1 MKSVFR
7 RGTMAFLFLLAA
19 IPLRAGFASDQV
31 FLPAVGRVTGA
42 GGAEFF
48 TTVWATNLAGVSVEF
63 SFDFLRQGQANISP
77 VFFTDSLAPGQTKVY
92 ENVIET
98 KFGLTSAIGAARI
111 AATGDILV
119 SERIFN
125 QAPGADLGDTEG
137 LFFAAVPRNFS
148 INLGQSAS
156 IQGLNQGGS
165 ENFRYNFALVETKG
179 APATANVQVFDEN
192 GVLLGQK
199 VFALEPLE
207 QLQPN
212 VAEVVPGFS
221 SINARITATVVDG
234 GGSILLAG
242 AQLANVSQ
250 DSSGFEMSFPSELL
264 ATGTSAAGV
273 RSLNG
278 LTGAVTLTP
287 GNGIS
292 ITPLGNSISIAA
304 TGGGSGALTLPFSGS
319 TNSEPPAFQIF
330 NNNASGV
337 AITGT
342 NTGGLAIGVLGVSG
356 AGSSVPAPAAGVR
369 GDSLGNIGVAGTSN
383 NNVGV
388 LGSSSVKQ
396 GIVGLTDATATGSA
410 GVLGIDGSGD
420 SGVAAASAGVR
431 GESNTGVG
439 SEGLS
444 TSGLGMLAVTSS
456 GTAGI
461 RAATLS
467 NANDHSG
474 VTGFDGT
481 GFAGVTGALSSGVRG
496 ESNTNIGVFGTSHNF
511 AVVGKLAG
519 PTNVQGE
526 LGSHRESADFA
537 IYSFGNVKFNGTMTA
552 TGTKSFAEP
561 HPTDPTKEIRYVCL
575 EGPEAGTYFRGH
587 GRIVGGFA
595 KIDVPE
601 SFRDV
606 SDENGMT
613 VVATAVGGP
622 GSIWVMKKAL
632 DQILLQANSDVEFD
646 FVVNGVRKSY
656 KDFAAIRV
664 NESFIPD
671 GPDDRRF
678 ALYAPEIQKRLVATG
693 IYNADG
699 TVNRETAKRLGW
711 DREWKESVAS
721 KPSSREDRDRE

>member
-1 MKSVFR
+1 MKSMLR
-7 RGTMAFLFLLAA
+7 RGTTVFLFLLVA

-31 FLPAVGRVTGA
+31 FLPAVGRVTGS

-48 TTVWATNLAGVSVEF
+48 TTVWATNLGSVPITFEF
-63 SFDFLRQGQANISP
+63 EFLKQGQANLSP
-77 VFFTDSLAPGQTKVY
+77 ASFTDSLAPGQTKVY

-98 KFGLTSAIGAARI
+98 KLGLTSAIGAARI

-119 SERIFN
+119 AERIFN

-165 ENFRYNFALVETKG
+165 ENFRYNFALVETRG
-179 APATANVQVFDEN
+179 AAATANVQVFDEN

-199 VFALEPLE
+199 AFALEPLE

-212 VAEVVPGFS
+212 VADVVPGFS

-234 GGSILLAG
+234 GGSVLIAG
-242 AQLANVSQ
+242 AQLANISQ
-250 DSSGFEMSFPSELL
+250 DSSGFEMSFRGSLIG
-264 ATGTSAAGV
+264 ASTTNV
-273 RSLNG
+273 TSLNG
-278 LTGAVTLTP
+278 LTGDLTLRA
-287 GNGIS
+287 GDGVS
-292 ITPLGNSISIAA
+292 ITQGGSTIGIAL
-304 TGGGSGALTLPFSGS
+304 TGGGLTLPFTGS
-319 TNSEPPAFQIF
+319 TGSAQPAFQVF
-330 NNNASGV
+330 NSDISGV
-337 AITGT
+337 AIAGT
-342 NTGGLAIGVLGVSG
+342 NLGGVANGILGVSG
-356 AGSSVPAPAAGVR
+356 AVSNVTAPNAGVR
-369 GDSLGNIGVAGTSN
+369 GDSLGNTGVAGTSTN
-383 NNVGV
+383 GVGV
-388 LGSSSVKQ
+388 LGSSSAKQ
-396 GIVGLTDATATGSA
+396 GVVGLTASTAASA
-410 GVLGIDGSGD
+410 SGVLAVDGSG
-420 SGVAAASAGVR
+420 STGFAAPSAGVR

-439 SEGLS
+439 SVGFS
-444 TSGLGMLAVTSS
+444 TSGLGMLAITSS

-461 RAATLS
+461 RGANLS
-467 NANDHSG
+467 SANDHSG

-481 GFAGVTGALSSGVRG
+481 GFAGVTGALSAGIRG
-496 ESNTNIGVFGTSHNF
+496 ESNTNIGVLGLSHNF
-511 AVVGKLAG
+511 GVIGKLAIAS
-519 PTNVQGE
+519 NVQGE
-526 LGSHRESADFA
+526 LGSHRESTDFA

-552 TGTKSFAEP
+552 TGTKSFVEP
-561 HPTDPTKEIRYVCL
+561 HPADPTKEIRYVCL

-595 KIDVPE
+595 QIDVPE

-606 SDENGMT
+606 SGENGMT

-646 FVVNGVRKSY
+646 YVVNGVRKAY
-656 KDFAAIRV
+656 KDFEAIRE

-678 ALYAPEIQKRLVATG
+678 ALYAPEIQKRLVTTG
-693 IYNADG
+693 IYNEDG

-711 DREWKESVAS
+711 DKEWRESVA
-721 KPSSREDRDRE
+721 R

>member
-1 MKSVFR
+1 M
-7 RGTMAFLFLLAA
+7 
-19 IPLRAGFASDQV
+19 
-31 FLPAVGRVTGA
+31 
-42 GGAEFF
+42 
-48 TTVWATNLAGVSVEF
+48 
-63 SFDFLRQGQANISP
+63 
-77 VFFTDSLAPGQTKVY
+77 
-92 ENVIET
+92 
-98 KFGLTSAIGAARI
+98 
-111 AATGDILV
+111 
-119 SERIFN
+119 
-125 QAPGADLGDTEG
+125 
-137 LFFAAVPRNFS
+137 
-148 INLGQSAS
+148 
-156 IQGLNQGGS
+156 
-165 ENFRYNFALVETKG
+165 
-179 APATANVQVFDEN
+179 
-192 GVLLGQK
+192 
-199 VFALEPLE
+199 
-207 QLQPN
+207 
-212 VAEVVPGFS
+212 
-221 SINARITATVVDG
+221 
-234 GGSILLAG
+234 
-242 AQLANVSQ
+242 
-250 DSSGFEMSFPSELL
+250 
-264 ATGTSAAGV
+264 
-273 RSLNG
+273 
-278 LTGAVTLTP
+278 TLTP

-292 ITPLGNSISIAA
+292 ITPLGSTIQIGQ

-330 NNNASGV
+330 NNNVSGV
-337 AITGT
+337 AIAGT

-388 LGSSSVKQ
+388 LGSSGVKQ

-410 GVLGIDGSGD
+410 GVLGSDGSGLT
-420 SGVAAASAGVR
+420 GVAAASAGVR

-444 TSGLGMLAVTSS
+444 TSGLGMLAITST

-467 NANDHSG
+467 SANDHSG

-526 LGSHRESADFA
+526 LGSHRESTDFA

-575 EGPEAGTYFRGH
+575 EGPESGTYFRGH

-606 SDENGMT
+606 SDENGLT

-646 FVVNGVRKSY
+646 YVVNGVRKAY
-656 KDFAAIRV
+656 KDFAAIRA
-664 NESFIPD
+664 NESFVPD

-711 DREWKESVAS
+711 DKEWKESAG
-721 KPSSREDRDRE
+721 R